1 MDVYISLGYK
11 CDPRVVIKNVYGFSK
26 KNGYKSCPFD
36 LCITPFNALCKILEN
51 DFSTFFD
58 GLKIIEW
65 HNGTG
70 DRSSSGPGNTA
81 ITNKDGIIFNHEG
94 GGHSHLFK
102 QGRND
107 DTFYSKHNFKEFR
120 NRYINRIQNFQNI
133 VKNSNNIIFVYT
145 GNEFKENIIRKIIEK
160 TYGHKIIKFIQISS
174 PDTIGSLPE
183 PAEVSY
189 ARYEATGCMTPSEIK
204 P

>member
-65 HNGTG
+65 HNGT
-70 DRSSSGPGNTA
+70 TA
-81 ITNKDGIIFNHEG
+81 ITNKCGIIFNHEG

-102 QGRND
+102 VCRNY
-107 DTFYSKHNFKEFR
+107 DTFFSKHNFKEFR
-120 NRYINRIQNFQNI
+120 IRYTRRIQNLQNYL
-133 VKNSNNIIFVYT
+133 KKANNITFVYT
-145 GNEFKENIIRKIIEK
+145 GDCFEENIIREIIKK
-160 TYGHKIIKFIQISS
+160 TYGDKIIKFIQISS

-189 ARYEATGCMTPSEIK
+189 ARYEATGCITPSEIK

>member
-1 MDVYISLGYK
+1 MDFL
-11 CDPRVVIKNVYGFSK
+11 K

-65 HNGTG
+65 HNGT
-70 DRSSSGPGNTA
+70 TA
-81 ITNKDGIIFNHEG
+81 ITNKCGIIFNHEG

-102 QGRND
+102 VGRNY
-107 DTFYSKHNFKEFR
+107 DTFFSKHNFKEFR
-120 NRYINRIQNFQNI
+120 IRYTRRIQNFQNYL
-133 VKNSNNIIFVYT
+133 KKANNITFVYT
-145 GNEFKENIIRKIIEK
+145 GDCFEENIIREIIKK
-160 TYGHKIIKFIQISS
+160 TYGDKIIKFIQISS

-189 ARYEATGCMTPSEIK
+189 ARYEATGCITPSEIK

>member
-65 HNGTG
+65 HNGT
-70 DRSSSGPGNTA
+70 TA
-81 ITNKDGIIFNHEG
+81 ITNKCGIIFNHEG

-102 QGRND
+102 VGRNY
-107 DTFYSKHNFKEFR
+107 DTFFSKHNFKEFR
-120 NRYINRIQNFQNI
+120 IRYTRRIQNFQNYL
-133 VKNSNNIIFVYT
+133 KKANNITFVYT
-145 GNEFKENIIRKIIEK
+145 GDCFEENIIREIIKK
-160 TYGHKIIKFIQISS
+160 TYGDKIIKFIQISS

-189 ARYEATGCMTPSEIK
+189 ARYEATGCITPSEIK